1 MTILKPLTAENLSA
15 LPKLRHGF
23 FTRQGGVSEGIFA
36 GLNVGLGSSD
46 DPDHVRE
53 NRRRA
58 AMTLGLAPG
67 ALVTT
72 HQIHSAKVAV
82 VEEAWPVGRGP
93 KVDAMVT
100 RQRGLA
106 LGILTADCAPI
117 LLADVKAGVIG
128 AAHAGWR
135 GAISG
140 VLDATVAA
148 MTKLGAKPERITA
161 AVGPCIAQDSY
172 EVGPEFPAP
181 FVAEDPNNGRYFRAD
196 RNSEGEP
203 RWRFDLGA
211 YVGDKLERLGLASVE
226 TLPYDTCADDRHFF
240 SYRRACLRG
249 ETDYGRGLSA
259 IALTAKSSS

>member
-1 MTILKPLTAENLSA
+1 MTILKPLTAAHLSA
-15 LPKLRHGF
+15 KPKLRHGF

-36 GLNVGLGSSD
+36 ALNVGLGSND
-46 DPDHVRE
+46 DPEHVRE

-58 AMTLGLAPG
+58 TTALDVASD
-67 ALVTT
+67 ALVTAY
-72 HQIHSAKVAV
+72 QIHSANVAV
-82 VEEAWPVGRGP
+82 VEDPWQAGSAP

-100 RQRGLA
+100 RRRGLA
-106 LGILTADCAPI
+106 LGILTADCAPV
-117 LLADVKAGVIG
+117 LLADVTAGVIG

-135 GAISG
+135 GAIGG
-140 VLDATVAA
+140 VLEATVEA
-148 MTKLGAKPERITA
+148 MAKLGAKPSRILA

-181 FVAEDPNNGRYFRAD
+181 FVAEDPANGRYFRPD
-196 RNSEGEP
+196 RNGEGEP
-203 RWRFDLGA
+203 RWRFDLAG
-211 YVGDKLERLGLASVE
+211 YVSDKLERLGLAAVE

-259 IALTAKSSS
+259 IALAD